1 MYTGISRLE
10 CKNHTLFVT
19 KMAKISLNWYPIYDQ
34 NNRKTIPFGSAHTYI
49 VYIREYPPP
58 GECLLDHLRYTIYT
72 LDLADLG
79 FSNN

>member
-34 NNRKTIPFGSAHTYI
+34 NNRKTIPFVLREA
-49 VYIREYPPP
+49 VYTPVLDVVDVF
-58 GECLLDHLRYTIYT
+58 LLLKNNCD
-72 LDLADLG
+72 G
-79 FSNN
+79 F